1 MLRAKRIATTIAAM
15 SAAIGVFMTVPALA
29 AAPRGTLT
37 IAEYKQ
43 LSNATAALNRSASA
57 KAINWSKARA
67 ACRSIGGASVL
78 LRSQRTSC
86 LDSMA
91 ALEAL
96 ANFPEEQ
103 TRCAAA
109 TSKAGTTTTGTTTTG
124 TTTSPDA
131 SAGIQT
137 IICLNPHYQA
147 LSRYA
152 KAIYSSDTAARK
164 QALARGFSGVCLAT
178 LASTPADLTK
188 EKLFASSAAKL
199 AADVTLLIKVT
210 RGRAPTSDLNQ
221 TQIDENITKFEST
234 ASAVLDEHGP
244 QKLSACPHQ

>member
-1 MLRAKRIATTIAAM
+1 MLRATRIATTIAAI
-15 SAAIGVFMTVPALA
+15 SAAIAAFMTVPALA

-37 IAEYKQ
+37 SAEFKQ
-43 LSNATAALNRSASA
+43 LSNSTAALNRSASA
-57 KAINWSKARA
+57 KAINWGKARD
-67 ACRSIGGASVL
+67 ACRSIGGASAL
-78 LRSQRTSC
+78 LASQRTSC

-109 TSKAGTTTTGTTTTG
+109 TSKAGATTTG
-124 TTTSPDA
+124 TTTSPVA

-137 IICLNPHYQA
+137 IVCLNPHYQA

-152 KAIYSSDTAARK
+152 KAIYSSDIAARR

-188 EKLFASSAAKL
+188 ERLFASSARRL

-210 RGRAPTSDLNQ
+210 RGKAPTSALNQ
-221 TQIDENITKFEST
+221 TQIDNDITKFERT

>member
-1 MLRAKRIATTIAAM
+1 MLRATRLATTIAAI
-15 SAAIGVFMTVPALA
+15 SAAIAVLMTVPALA

-37 IAEYKQ
+37 SAEYKQ

-57 KAINWSKARA
+57 KAINWGKARA
-67 ACRSIGGASVL
+67 ACRSMGGASAL

-109 TSKAGTTTTGTTTTG
+109 TSKTGTTTTG
-124 TTTSPDA
+124 TTT

-137 IICLNPHYQA
+137 IICLNPRYQA

-152 KAIYSSDTAARK
+152 KAIYSSDTAARS
-164 QALARGFSGVCLAT
+164 QAVARGFTGVCLAT

-188 EKLFASSAAKL
+188 ERLFASSAGKL
-199 AADVTLLIKVT
+199 AGDVTLLIKVT
-210 RGRAPTSDLNQ
+210 NGKAPTSDLNQ
-221 TQIDENITKFEST
+221 TQIDNDITKFEST